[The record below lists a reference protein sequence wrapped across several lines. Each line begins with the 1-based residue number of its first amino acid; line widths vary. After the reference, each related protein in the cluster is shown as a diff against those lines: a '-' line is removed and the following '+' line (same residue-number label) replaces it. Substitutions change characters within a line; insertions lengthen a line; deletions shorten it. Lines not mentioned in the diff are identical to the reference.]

1 MKELYTLSPSAASRW
16 MNCPGSQHI
25 CAQLPPLKTTDAAQE
40 GTLAHT
46 AAAWAIYRT
55 LSDCLG
61 AEPEGDVPPEP
72 EAALLTEEMM
82 SGAQTYADSVLC
94 KLGELGID
102 DGALYYGIEH
112 KVSFESQ
119 GVSIRGRLD
128 FFAYN
133 AGTLVI
139 VDYKYGGTPVPVKD
153 NPQLLT
159 YAACMIS
166 QIYGKLGGR
175 VEKLVI
181 GIVQPR
187 SEITDFGE
195 HGGMWYDYPA
205 AEYGRPAIGG
215 ILDSARVACNA
226 DDKTSRAPGEH
237 CRYCPARSVCRAAV
251 GERLLLAC
259 IAAGEAEM
267 HSDATDEQI
276 GAWLTALKKVDEMRE
291 DLARIA
297 KARMSAGND
306 IPGWRLQTRRTR
318 QWREEYRGIEHAAE
332 LAAALGLPEGDVVLK
347 SLITPAAASK
357 AVPKDT
363 VANCT
368 EEVVQTAL
376 AEVRRG

>member
-1 MKELYTLSPSAASRW
+1 MTELYTLSPSTASRW

-46 AAAWAIYRT
+46 AAAWAMYRT

-61 AEPEGDVPPEP
+61 VEPDGDVPPEP

-82 SGAQTYADSVLC
+82 NGAQTYADSVLC

-128 FFAYN
+128 FFAYG

-139 VDYKYGGTPVPVKD
+139 VDYKFGGTPVPVKD
-153 NPQLLT
+153 NPQLLA
-159 YAACMIS
+159 YAVCMTS
-166 QIYGKLGGR
+166 QIYNKLR
-175 VEKLVI
+175 VPVEKLVI

-195 HGGMWYDYPA
+195 HGAMWYTYRD
-205 AEYGRPAIGG
+205 AERGPIMVD
-215 ILDSARVACNA
+215 ILEGAGVACKA
-226 DDKTSRAPGEH
+226 DDKTPRATGEH

-267 HSDATDEQI
+267 RSDATDEQI

-291 DLARIA
+291 DLTRIA

-332 LAAALGLPEGDVVLK
+332 LAVALGLTEDDVVLK

-363 VANCT
+363 VANCS

>member
-1 MKELYTLSPSAASRW
+1 MTGLYTLSPSAASRW

-55 LSDCLG
+55 LADCLG
-61 AEPEGDVPPEP
+61 AEPDGDVPPEP
-72 EAALLTEEMM
+72 EAALLTEDMM

-102 DGALYYGIEH
+102 DGAVHYGIEH
-112 KVSFESQ
+112 KVSLEKQ
-119 GVSIRGRLD
+119 NVSIRGRLD

-139 VDYKYGGTPVPVKD
+139 VDYKHGGAPVPTKD

-159 YAACMIS
+159 YAACMIP
-166 QIYGKLGGR
+166 QIYDKFGVR
-175 VEKLVI
+175 VKKLVI

-195 HGGMWYDYPA
+195 HGAMWYTYQT
-205 AEYGRPAIGG
+205 AERLPVIID
-215 ILDSARVACNA
+215 ILDGAAAACNA
-226 DDKTSRAPGEH
+226 DDKTPRATGEH

-259 IAAGEAEM
+259 IAAGGAEM

-276 GAWLTALKKVDEMRE
+276 GTWLTALKKVDEMRE
-291 DLARIA
+291 DLTRIA

-318 QWREEYRGIEHAAE
+318 QWREEYRGIGHAAE
-332 LAAALGLPEGDVVLK
+332 LAAALGLPEDDVVLR

-357 AVPKDT
+357 AVPKDI
-363 VANCT
+363 VASCT

-376 AEVRRG
+376 AEVRRS